1 MKQIMKKSIAMNE
14 GMTGD
19 PKRGQVWSLKVHD
32 REKES
37 PAVLLWKEPEK
48 SGAPFVALP
57 ILEESWLACDQDIL
71 LSEDEDWLLGLGW
84 CMARRS
90 DHEIEVARD
99 RLRAHLAEVDALTL
113 GLARDFKAGKDCT
126 LPTSHRLVPE
136 LVDPRFEARA
146 EYLAFVRD
154 CAKAPLL
161 VVIFTCAKEA
171 FEASMRMLDE
181 TEAMALALSTLQ
193 QTAVRGSTPKEAS
206 VKTDIMEVG
215 PYKIE
220 MELRHDESDWGCSFD
235 DVEGNISEIKLSS
248 PEGNSVPLMKI
259 EKSWEPEDL
268 LPSGK
273 GYLLTLSGSE
283 GEYRISIDFVTG
295 E

>member
-1 MKQIMKKSIAMNE
+1 MNE
-14 GMTGD
+14 GMKGE
-19 PKRGQVWSLKVHD
+19 PKRGQIWSLKVHD

-37 PAVLLWKEPEK
+37 PAVLLWKEPKE

-71 LSEDEDWLLGLGW
+71 LSEDEEWLLGLGW

-99 RLRAHLAEVDALTL
+99 RLRAHLAEVDALKL

-136 LVDPRFEARA
+136 LVDPRVEARA

-154 CAKAPLL
+154 CAKGPLL
-161 VVIFTCAKEA
+161 VVFTCTKED
-171 FEASMRMLDE
+171 FESIVASMRMPDE
-181 TEAMALALSTLQ
+181 TEAMALALSILK
-193 QTAVRGSTPKEAS
+193 QTAVRGSTPNEAS
-206 VKTDIMEVG
+206 VRTDNMEVG
-215 PYKIE
+215 PYKIK
-220 MELRHDESDWGCSFD
+220 MELTHDENDWDCSFD
-235 DVEGNISEIKLSS
+235 DVEGNISKIKLSS

-259 EKSWEPEDL
+259 EKRWEPEDL